1 MKEEEKFFKL
11 KVWEKAHKITLKIYT
26 ETYPRN
32 ELYGLVSQMRRAS
45 VSVVANIVEGTK
57 RQTSNDRKHFYVMSD
72 TSLEELKYYIILGN
86 DLKYLSK
93 TVAEELVED
102 MREIGRMLNGL
113 KKCQ

>member
-1 MKEEEKFFKL
+1 
-11 KVWEKAHKITLKIYT
+11 
-26 ETYPRN
+26 
-32 ELYGLVSQMRRAS
+32 
-45 VSVVANIVEGTK
+45 
-57 RQTSNDRKHFYVMSD
+57 MSD